1 MTKHKPEI
9 LAPAGDKASFLAAIA
24 AGADAIYAGL
34 KHFSARMEAHNF
46 STTELAALAQLARDN
61 GIKTYIPMNTLVKPD
76 DIDSAARLLDRVAHT
91 VKPDGII
98 VQDLAMVQIARQVGY
113 EGEIHLS
120 TLANVSSPSGLKI
133 AAEMGVDRVV
143 VPRELN
149 LDEIKQM
156 AEACPESLSLEMF
169 VHGALCYSVS
179 GRCYWSS
186 YFGGKS
192 SLRGRCVQ
200 PCRRLYGTS
209 SRKDQ
214 PKRLFSCLDLSLDV
228 LTKPMISIPE
238 VSSWKIEGRKKGP
251 HYVYYT
257 VTGYR
262 MLRDNPNDAQIRKNA
277 TQLLELALSR
287 PSSHSNFLPQRPF
300 VPLDPTNETGSGFLI
315 GITKQEK
322 NGKSF
327 FECRQELL
335 QGDFLRIGYQ
345 DQPGHQTMKIR
356 KFVPKR
362 GKVTIQAQGKGRL
375 KSGTRVFLIDRRE
388 EGLVNAL
395 KKLET
400 ALSKIKVAEK
410 TSSSVKIDLPH
421 PFNLTERVKLMSL
434 QRNPPRGRN
443 KYGTGIWLSANAL
456 DRTPKPLVSKIWWYL
471 PPVIWP
477 NEEAEFKQILA
488 YCLAHGATDFVL
500 GSPWQKGLFPDDD
513 KLNFHAGPFCNVA
526 NPLALMEL
534 YEMGFKSAFVSPEL
548 SKADFLALPQH
559 SPLPLGIIT
568 SGLWPLAIS
577 RIVAEET
584 ELMAPI
590 YSQKKEI
597 CWVRKYNQNYWVY
610 PGWELELKEVTKK
623 LESAGYSMFLQIT
636 ETWPKAVPTPN
647 RTSTFNWDLSLM

>member
-9 LAPAGDKASFLAAIA
+9 LAPAGDKSSFLAAIA
-24 AGADAIYAGL
+24 AGADAVYAGL
-34 KHFSARMEAHNF
+34 KHFSARMEADNF
-46 STTELAALAQLARDN
+46 STTELAALVQLGKEN
-61 GIKTYIPMNTLVKPD
+61 GVKTYIPMNTLIKPD
-76 DIDSAARLLDRVAHT
+76 DVDSAARLLDRVARE

-98 VQDLAMVQIARQVGY
+98 VQDLAMLNIAKQIGY
-113 EGEIHLS
+113 EGQIILS
-120 TLANVSSPSGLKI
+120 TLANVSHPEALKV
-133 AAEMGVDRVV
+133 AAEMGASRVV
-143 VPRELN
+143 LPRELN
-149 LDEIKQM
+149 LEEVKQM
-156 AEACPESLSLEMF
+156 ADACPESITLETF

-228 LTKPMISIPE
+228 LTKPLLSIPE
-238 VSSWKIEGRKKGP
+238 VTSWKIEGRKKGP

-262 MLRDNPNDAQIRKNA
+262 MLRDHPNDAKIRKTA
-277 TQLLELALSR
+277 MELLELALSR
-287 PSSHSNFLPQRPF
+287 PSSHSTFLPQRPF
-300 VPLDPTNETGSGFLI
+300 IPLDPNNETASGFLI
-315 GITKQEK
+315 GVTKQEK
-322 NGKSF
+322 NGKPY

-335 QGDFLRIGYQ
+335 NGDFLRIGYQ
-345 DQPGHQTMKIR
+345 DQPGHQTLKIKR
-356 KFVPKR
+356 PVPKR
-362 GKVTIQAQGKGRL
+362 GKVSIPVQGLARL

-400 ALSKIKVAEK
+400 ALSKIKVPAK
-410 TSSSVKIDLPH
+410 TSSSVQVDLPH
-421 PFNLTERVKLMSL
+421 PYSSTERVQTLSL
-434 QRNPPRGRN
+434 QRNPPRGKN

-456 DRTPKPLVSKIWWYL
+456 DRTPKPLVSKIWWHL

-477 NEEAEFKQILA
+477 NEESEIKQLVA
-488 YCLAHGATDFVL
+488 YCLGHGATEFVL
-500 GSPWQKGLFPDDD
+500 GSPWQIGLFPKDEN
-513 KLNFHAGPFCNVA
+513 LHFHASPFCNMS

-534 YEMGFKSAFVSPEL
+534 YEMGFTSAFVSPEL
-548 SKADFLALPQH
+548 SKADYMALPEH

-568 SGLWPLAIS
+568 SGLWPLGIS

-584 ELMAPI
+584 ELMSPI
-590 YSQKKEI
+590 YSQKKEV
-597 CWVRKYNQNYWVY
+597 CWVRKYGQTYWVY
-610 PGWELELKEVTKK
+610 PGWELDLGIVTKK

-636 ETWPKAVPTPN
+636 ESWPKAVPTPN
-647 RTSTFNWDLSLM
+647 RTSTFNWDLSLL